1 MSTSTVY
8 DVKIKYALDDGK
20 AAKNAGTLAGNL
32 DRAGSSAFSLK
43 GALAAVGGAA
53 LLMKAKSALI
63 DFNSEIDS
71 MKINLS
77 TIMQLQ
83 LKMPF
88 EKANIEAN
96 KLFGTFQEM
105 AKKSPATTKDFLEM
119 AQAIA
124 APIAML
130 GGGPD
135 KLAKLTQGAV
145 VAGIAFGQRADV
157 VGRDITGMLRGT
169 VTARDPVAQQLVA
182 SAGMTNEEFNAMG
195 GADRARK
202 TEELLTSPA
211 IKKAADVMGESMKGQ
226 VSTLED
232 QLQVTLGQ
240 VGRPL
245 MEGITAEVKKW
256 NGWIEKHPKLIQQYV
271 SSFAGMLTDA
281 FAFIKDTAGWL
292 VENKEL
298 LFSIGKTFLAF
309 KGAQL
314 GTQVFKRMTDSMGL
328 FAGNVKGM
336 ASSIGGIFSSGGS
349 TAASGGVLGGFSKM
363 VPVIGNV
370 IMGFTILRGALDLL
384 SGWLH
389 GEDDKKARNAASSM
403 QEAVGE
409 TGTMILRRNAI
420 KDRLK
425 NNLYVG
431 TRTEDQAEYDTLTK
445 KINDPTTMGSALRNL
460 AAANV
465 KNGGTNLKDLSLGEW
480 MTAERHLP
488 SVYDHSDPQKAA
500 DMAKEAWLTIKTF
513 QNMTVEMKRD
523 VLKAAFPERWGELQ
537 QGTPE
542 PTDLT
547 AFKDLNPTKADVN
560 ITINRIEVASE
571 DPDRF
576 VFGLVKI
583 ADQATKNKTSSQHTT
598 SGGF

>member
-20 AAKNAGTLAGNL
+20 ASKNASTLAGNL
-32 DRAGSSAFSLK
+32 DKAGASAFSLK

-53 LLMKAKSALI
+53 LFMKAKSALI

-96 KLFGTFQEM
+96 KLFDTFQEM

-145 VAGIAFGQRADV
+145 IASQAFGVQADV
-157 VGRDITGMLRGT
+157 AARDIGGMLRGN
-169 VTARDPVAQQLVA
+169 VTQKDPLAQQLIS
-182 SAGMTNEEFNAMG
+182 SAGMELDAFNALSG
-195 GADRARK
+195 KDRANK
-202 TEELLTSPA
+202 TEEWLSSPA
-211 IKKAADVMGESMKGQ
+211 IKKAADAMGESMKGQ
-226 VSTLED
+226 VSSLED
-232 QLQVTLGQ
+232 QLQITLGQ

-256 NGWIEKHPKLIQQYV
+256 NGWIEKHPRLIASYV
-271 SSFAGMLTDA
+271 KDFAGMLTDA
-281 FAFIKDTAGWL
+281 FSFIKNTAGWL

-298 LFSIGKTFLAF
+298 LFAIGKTFLAF

-336 ASSIGGIFSSGGS
+336 ASSIGGIFTGGGG
-349 TAASGGVLGGFSKM
+349 GGVLGGFSKM
-363 VPVIGNV
+363 IPAISGVIL
-370 IMGFTILRGALDLL
+370 GFELLTGALDLL
-384 SGWLH
+384 RGWLH
-389 GEDDKKARNAASSM
+389 KEADNKAKNAAATM
-403 QEAVGE
+403 AEAVG
-409 TGTMILRRNAI
+409 GVSGNIIKRKSL
-420 KDRLK
+420 KDRLADK
-425 NNLYVG
+425 NST
-431 TRTEDQAEYDTLTK
+431 TRAQDQAEYDALTS
-445 KINDPTTMGSALRNL
+445 KINDPLVMGEALRNL
-460 AAANV
+460 AATNV
-465 KNGGTNLKDLSLGEW
+465 KNGGTDLSQLSMAEW

-488 SVYDHSDPQKAA
+488 STYSSTDSLKTAQLGAEAGLAIEEFKKMTA
-500 DMAKEAWLTIKTF
+500 DAKRE
-513 QNMTVEMKRD
+513 
-523 VLKAAFPERWGELQ
+523 VLKVAFPDRWGQ
-537 QGTPE
+537 YMPSGTPDPAATE
-542 PTDLT
+542 
-547 AFKDLNPTKADVN
+547 FKDLNPTKTEVN
-560 ITINRIEVASE
+560 VTINRIEVASE

-583 ADQATKNKTSSQHTT
+583 ADNAMKNKTASQHTT